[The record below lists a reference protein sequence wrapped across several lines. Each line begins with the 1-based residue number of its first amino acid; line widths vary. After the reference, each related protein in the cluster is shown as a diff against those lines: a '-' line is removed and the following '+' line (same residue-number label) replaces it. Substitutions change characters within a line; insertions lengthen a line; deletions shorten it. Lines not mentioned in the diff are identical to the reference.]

1 MLILLMFTVCQ
12 EISEA
17 LKKRKEE
24 LAMVQLEKSRNGSEV
39 GKPMSAESRRQNRAW
54 VRRAGGLGSTIALL
68 RSQMSSET

>member
-1 MLILLMFTVCQ
+1 MFTVRN

-24 LAMVQLEKSRNGSEV
+24 LATVQLDKPRNGGDV
-39 GKPMSAESRRQNRAW
+39 GNLTSVGLSKRNRAW
-54 VRRAGGLGSTIALL
+54 VRRAGGLGATIALL